1 MNEEKNAHDAHK
13 NAQPGANSGN
23 GGAKESKLDQWIRQ
37 NVLGEHKPE
46 EKIIHESAPQ
56 TGGKPPQAVGQKPVD
71 NKPPKKRGFF
81 FGRRDKRDEGKDAAP
96 KKEGAVMQNK
106 QPEAEKQG
114 WIHHPAQ
121 VKPMQVHP
129 ARPAAGHP
137 APPSASPVK
146 PGHAQF
152 AGAPHQPHPAQPL
165 KTVRPTQPGQAAK
178 PAQPARPAPSGRPG
192 KSMGGKPSKGG
203 SRRRPDPKSRFAPR
217 VLKGDTAARGGYP
230 AAHSAARQQTQGQ
243 SAGQVPY
250 FNPTPAQKA
259 AFMAQR
265 GTSQSSRQYS
275 GKLRV
280 IPLGG
285 LDEVGKNCMA
295 LEFCEQGF
303 GPNGANG
310 PADIMVIDLGFQF
323 PDEDMLGVDY
333 VIPDTSYLMDKLDRI
348 KGIVFTHGHLDHIG
362 GVPYLIRKLGFPQMY
377 GTRLTMGLVEK
388 RLEEF
393 GLQNEAK
400 ISVITAADTLKLG
413 SFDVSFFPVNH
424 SIPDSVGVF
433 VKTPAGNIVHTG
445 DFKFDFTPSG
455 GQKPADFASIA
466 ALSFQDVAAL
476 FIDSTN
482 ALKPGYTVSEKKI
495 GESLESIIKNIEGRI
510 VIASFASQIGRMQQI
525 IDFAKKYGRSIFLS
539 GRSLIDNVFM
549 AEKYGY
555 LKMPQ
560 GLVQDIRKA
569 KKIPEERVLILTTG
583 SQGESVSALTRM
595 STEEHP
601 SIQIRRGDTVV
612 LSSSPI
618 PGNER
623 PIATVT
629 NNLCRL
635 GARVINNKI
644 MDVHASGHAQQED
657 LKLMMSLVKSKYIV
671 PIHGEFYMRYGTK
684 ELAMNVGYDDAHTI
698 MVENGDVIEI
708 ENGEISTKGEKVP
721 SNYILIDGLG
731 IGDIGAQVIMDR
743 QTLAENGVL
752 IVIVPVDEKTRRL
765 KGEVEV
771 ISRGFIYMQEGD
783 EVVAEIKK
791 IAAESYREILEKR
804 TELKRAEVKKFL
816 CETLDK
822 FIHKKIER
830 HPLIIP
836 IVMEA

>member
-1 MNEEKNAHDAHK
+1 MNDEKNAQNAHK
-13 NAQPGANSGN
+13 NAPNQPNK
-23 GGAKESKLDQWIRQ
+23 GGESARESKLDQWIRQ

-46 EKIIHESAPQ
+46 EKIIHEPAPQ
-56 TGGKPPQAVGQKPVD
+56 TGGQGQKAPVKPD
-71 NKPPKKRGFF
+71 QKPPKKRGFF
-81 FGRRDKRDEGKDAAP
+81 FGRRDKGGEGDRGNKAP
-96 KKEGAVMQNK
+96 APHAP
-106 QPEAEKQG
+106 QPGRPGKPEQAGKQG
-114 WIHHPAQ
+114 WIHHPTN
-121 VKPMQVHP
+121 VKPFHALPPKPLHP
-129 ARPAAGHP
+129 AKAAPAA
-137 APPSASPVK
+137 K
-146 PGHAQF
+146 
-152 AGAPHQPHPAQPL
+152 
-165 KTVRPTQPGQAAK
+165 PTQPGK
-178 PAQPARPAPSGRPG
+178 PMGKPQKGGGRRGGRPE
-192 KSMGGKPSKGG
+192 
-203 SRRRPDPKSRFAPR
+203 PKSRFEPR
-217 VLKGDTAARGGYP
+217 VAKGETAKHGGFP
-230 AAHSAARQQTQGQ
+230 GGHSAARPPASGHRGQGLY
-243 SAGQVPY
+243 A
-250 FNPTPAQKA
+250 PTTDAQKA
-259 AFMAQR
+259 AFHAQR
-265 GTSQSSRQYS
+265 AVKDTRQYK
-275 GKLRV
+275 GLLRV

-295 LEFCEQGF
+295 FEYCEQGF
-303 GPNGANG
+303 AKGIPNG
-310 PADIMVIDLGFQF
+310 PSDIMVIDLGFQF

-362 GVPYLIRKLGFPQMY
+362 AVPYLIQKLGFPPMY
-377 GTRLTMGLVEK
+377 GTRLTMGLVDK

-393 GLQNEAK
+393 GLQKEANVNIIK
-400 ISVITAADTLKLG
+400 AEDTLKLG
-413 SFDVSFFPVNH
+413 TFDVSFFPVNH
-424 SIPDSVGVF
+424 SIPDAVGVL

-445 DFKFDFTPSG
+445 DFKFDFTPAG
-455 GQKPADFASIA
+455 GQNPADFAAIA

-482 ALKPGYTVSEKKI
+482 ALKPGYTVSEKQI
-495 GESLESIIKNIEGRI
+495 GESLESIIKNVEGRI

-525 IDFAKKYGRSIFLS
+525 IDFARKYDRSIFLS

-549 AEKYGY
+549 AHKLGY
-555 LKMPQ
+555 LKMPE

-569 KKIPEERVLILTTG
+569 KKIPNEKVLILTTG

-601 SIQIRRGDTVV
+601 SIQIMPGDTVV

-623 PIATVT
+623 PVATVT

-657 LKLMMSLVKSKYIV
+657 LKLMMSLVKPKYVV

-684 ELAMNVGYDDAHTI
+684 ELAMGLGYDDAHAV

-708 ENGEISTKGEKVP
+708 ENGEIVTKGEKVP

-731 IGDIGAQVIMDR
+731 VGDVGAQVIMDR

-752 IVIVPVDEKTRRL
+752 ITIIPVDEHSRKL

-771 ISRGFIYMQEGD
+771 ISRGFIYMKEGD
-783 EVVAEIKK
+783 EVVNEIKK
-791 IAAESYREILEKR
+791 IAADSYRDIVEKR
-804 TELKRAEVKKFL
+804 ADLKRAEVKKFL
-816 CETLDK
+816 RETLDK
-822 FIHKKIER
+822 FVHRKIER

-836 IVMEA
+836 IVVET

>member
-13 NAQPGANSGN
+13 SAQPASNKDN
-23 GGAKESKLDQWIRQ
+23 GGAKESKLDMWIRQ

-46 EKIIHESAPQ
+46 EKIVHEPAPNA
-56 TGGKPPQAVGQKPVD
+56 GGKPPLGQGQKPAD
-71 NKPPKKRGFF
+71 NKPPKKKGFF
-81 FGRRDKRDEGKDAAP
+81 FGRREKGGENDRGNKAATP
-96 KKEGAVMQNK
+96 QNK
-106 QPEAEKQG
+106 PESAEKAG
-114 WIHHPAQ
+114 WVHHPAQ
-121 VKPMQVHP
+121 VKPMH
-129 ARPAAGHP
+129 G
-137 APPSASPVK
+137 
-146 PGHAQF
+146 
-152 AGAPHQPHPAQPL
+152 
-165 KTVRPTQPGQAAK
+165 
-178 PAQPARPAPSGRPG
+178 QPARPAFPVKPGQAPFAGPSAAHPAHPAHPAKPPLPARPG

-203 SRRRPDPKSRFAPR
+203 SRRGQPPKSRFSPR
-217 VLKGDTAARGGYP
+217 VPKGETAKHGGFPGAHAVARPTHGQRP
-230 AAHSAARQQTQGQ
+230 VQG
-243 SAGQVPY
+243 PY
-250 FNPTPAQKA
+250 LPPTSAQKA
-259 AFMAQR
+259 AFQAQR
-265 GTSQSSRQYS
+265 GAFKDTRQYR

-295 LEFCEQGF
+295 LEYEEHAG
-303 GPNGANG
+303 GPT
-310 PADIMVIDLGFQF
+310 DIILIDLGFQF

-362 GVPYLIRKLGFPQMY
+362 GVPYLIQKLGFPPMY
-377 GTRLTMGLVEK
+377 GTRLTMGLIDK

-393 GLQNEAK
+393 GLQKMANVN
-400 ISVITAADTLKLG
+400 VITPEDTLKLG
-413 SFDVSFFPVNH
+413 IFDVGFFPVNH
-424 SIPDSVGVF
+424 SIPDAVGVL

-445 DFKFDFTPSG
+445 DFKFDFTPAG
-455 GQKPADFASIA
+455 GQKPADFAAIA

-482 ALKPGYTVSEKKI
+482 ALKPGYTVSEKQI
-495 GESLESIIKNIEGRI
+495 GESLESIIKNVEGRI

-525 IDFAKKYGRSIFLS
+525 IDFARKYDRQIFLS

-549 AEKYGY
+549 AHKLGY
-555 LKMPQ
+555 LKMPE

-569 KKIPEERVLILTTG
+569 KKIPNDKVLILTTG

-601 SIQIRRGDTVV
+601 SIQIKPGDTVV

-623 PIATVT
+623 PVATVT

-657 LKLMMSLVKSKYIV
+657 LKLMISLVKPKYVV
-671 PIHGEFYMRYGTK
+671 PVHGEFYMRYGTK
-684 ELAMNVGYDDAHTI
+684 ELSLGLGYDDAHTV
-698 MVENGDVIEI
+698 MVENGDVMEI
-708 ENGEISTKGEKVP
+708 ENGEIITKGEKVP

-731 IGDIGAQVIMDR
+731 VGDIGAQVIMDR

-752 IVIVPVDEKTRRL
+752 IVIIPVDEKPRRL

-771 ISRGFIYMQEGD
+771 ISRGFVYMKEGD
-783 EVVAEIKK
+783 EIVDEIKK
-791 IAAESYREILEKR
+791 ITADSYRDILEKR
-804 TELKRAEVKKFL
+804 SELKRAEVKKFL

-822 FIHKKIER
+822 FIHRKIER

-836 IVMEA
+836 IVVEA